1 MYRSTACSSMNL
13 EAILKAKQAAT
24 LRKRKLQPTQSTLI
38 ILTTLSITLGSAA
51 IADAQVIQ
59 LPSQHVFRS
68 SGSVLV
74 PDGGTVELGGIGRAS
89 RGSVQSGLGPLSNR
103 ASASSTGGS
112 SMSVSVRIIDLE
124 ALDEAILSGAT
135 PRLSPATTTAVAPT
149 SSAAIAPTTSASV
162 TPSTPAATALSPDRA
177 SPAPHRFSTSER
189 VGADPGQ
196 WQRALS
202 GGSPS
207 SIPTNL
213 SLLESDIR
221 YYVQQGE
228 RAERAGSYQA
238 ARVFYQ
244 MAKKAM
250 TPELEVRYQRAISA
264 RTDEAAARRKAE
276 QEGARRKF

>member
-1 MYRSTACSSMNL
+1 MYRST
-13 EAILKAKQAAT
+13 
-24 LRKRKLQPTQSTLI
+24 LI
-38 ILTTLSITLGSAA
+38 VLTTLSITLASAA
-51 IADAQVIQ
+51 FAEAQVIQ
-59 LPSQHVFRS
+59 LPSHHVFRS
-68 SGSVLV
+68 SGSVIV
-74 PDGGTVELGGIGRAS
+74 PDGGTADLGGIRRS
-89 RGSVQSGLGPLSNR
+89 SQGSVQSGFGPLSNR
-103 ASASSTGGS
+103 ASASSIGGS
-112 SMSVSVRIIDLE
+112 SMSASVRIIDLE

-135 PRLSPATTTAVAPT
+135 ARPSAAATTEV
-149 SSAAIAPTTSASV
+149 APTTSAPVASKTSV
-162 TPSTPAATALSPDRA
+162 AKALSPDRV
-177 SPAPHRFSTSER
+177 SPAPPRLSTSER

-207 SIPTNL
+207 SVPANL

-244 MAKKAM
+244 MARKAM

-264 RTDEAAARRKAE
+264 RADEAAARRKAE